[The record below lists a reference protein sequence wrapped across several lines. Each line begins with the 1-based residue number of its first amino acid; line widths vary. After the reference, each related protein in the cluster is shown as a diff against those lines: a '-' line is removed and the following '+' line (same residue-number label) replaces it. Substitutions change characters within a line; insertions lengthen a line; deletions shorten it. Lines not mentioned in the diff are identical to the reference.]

1 MLNSNLENSVHSKLN
16 KIMEDLI
23 YDLELIT
30 DKNSLPQSNL
40 SSEARFPVESVQV
53 SSNGRLLYMNV
64 SRVHLYPAGTINS

>member
-1 MLNSNLENSVHSKLN
+1 MLNSILITVYIQKLN
-16 KIMEDLI
+16 KIMVDLI
-23 YDLELIT
+23 YDLELIG

-64 SRVHLYPAGTINS
+64 SRVLLYPAGTIYS